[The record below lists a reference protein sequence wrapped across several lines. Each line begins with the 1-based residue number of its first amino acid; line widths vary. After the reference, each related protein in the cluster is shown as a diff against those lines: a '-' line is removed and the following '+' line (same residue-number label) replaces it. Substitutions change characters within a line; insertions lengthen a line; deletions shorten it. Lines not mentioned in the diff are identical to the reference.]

1 MKRAGTAIL
10 GVLALGAVFATTASA
25 QYGYYPE
32 PPSLARPNGYV
43 YDQTRGWQPR
53 PSFFGGYN
61 TGSFEGRGAFY
72 RRASPAQQWPYRDT
86 GPRYSGF
93 GPGIGEYRNFG
104 GGDFYS
110 R

>member
-1 MKRAGTAIL
+1 MKCL
-10 GVLALGAVFATTASA
+10 GAAFICALGLGALLTQTANA

-32 PPSLARPNGYV
+32 PPSLYRPNGYV

-53 PSFFGGYN
+53 PSYFGGYN

-72 RRASPAQQWPYRDT
+72 RRASPAQQWPYRT
-86 GPRYSGF
+86 TYPRYGGF

>member
-1 MKRAGTAIL
+1 MKRFGAAIF
-10 GVLALGAVFATTASA
+10 GALALGAIFATSASA

-32 PPSLARPNGYV
+32 TPALYRPNGYV

-86 GPRYSGF
+86 TPRYGGF
-93 GPGIGEYRNFG
+93 GPGINERRNFG
-104 GGDFYS
+104 GGDYYS